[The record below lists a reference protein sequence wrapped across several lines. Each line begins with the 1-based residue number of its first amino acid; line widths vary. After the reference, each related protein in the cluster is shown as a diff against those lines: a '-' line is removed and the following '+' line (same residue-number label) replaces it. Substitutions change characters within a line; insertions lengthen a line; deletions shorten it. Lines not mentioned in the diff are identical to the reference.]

1 MSVVPESARPLFRA
15 AGWFEGRHVAVEAAV
30 PTGHPAMAVLAE
42 LGGLALVDPAPS
54 VCSVAFQHVTE
65 GASILA
71 EWEAV
76 LETKMVGIAE
86 VDNGH
91 GELYMTQ
98 GGQVISCSLVHPA
111 CSLVGRTFAEAMEA
125 IGRGE
130 RSRPMLLPEQ
140 PAVTLYGV
148 VFRQGEPDVLGPGAP
163 ELA

>member
-1 MSVVPESARPLFRA
+1 MSVVPESVRPLFRA
-15 AGWFEGRHVAVEAAV
+15 AGWFEGRHVAVDAAV
-30 PTGHPAMAVLAE
+30 PMGHPATAVLAE
-42 LGGLALVDPAPS
+42 LGGLALVDPTPS
-54 VCSVAFQHVTE
+54 VCSVAFRHVTE
-65 GASILA
+65 GAPLLA

-76 LETKMVGIAE
+76 LGTKLIGIAE
-86 VDNGH
+86 EDDGH

-98 GGQVISCSLVHPA
+98 RGQVIFCSLIHPA

-140 PAVTLYGV
+140 PEVTLYGV
-148 VFRQGEPDVLGPGAP
+148 VFRQGEPDVLGPSAP